1 MKNLLMMIIIKRMAM
16 ITMFVSRIMVGSS
29 RMMEMMNC
37 FSVGGGPRSIP
48 QDRGSF
54 TLRLL
59 L

>member
-1 MKNLLMMIIIKRMAM
+1 M